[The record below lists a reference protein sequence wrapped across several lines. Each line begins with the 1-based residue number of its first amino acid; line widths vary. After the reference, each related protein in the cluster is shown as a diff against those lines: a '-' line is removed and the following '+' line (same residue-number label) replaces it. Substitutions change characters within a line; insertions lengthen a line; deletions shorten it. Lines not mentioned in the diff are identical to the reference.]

1 MIVPDSVRKEL
12 LTTGDDLQTTPT
24 QLEEDLQTEKVKTQ
38 QISDDFNTAAAHHLR
53 QEEAA
58 RILRQTERDMQRLEN
73 MVTEIKIYNAKAKL
87 KIAEKIMTPILSKL
101 NL

>member
-1 MIVPDSVRKEL
+1 MIIPDSERKEL
-12 LTTGDDLQTTPT
+12 LAKGD
-24 QLEEDLQTEKVKTQ
+24 DLQTEKVKTQ

-58 RILRQTERDMQRLEN
+58 RILWQTERDIQ
-73 MVTEIKIYNAKAKL
+73 KL
-87 KIAEKIMTPILSKL
+87 KILETKLKISNVKTKVKIAEQMVTPILSKL

>member
-1 MIVPDSVRKEL
+1 MIIPDSERKEL
-12 LTTGDDLQTTPT
+12 LAKGD
-24 QLEEDLQTEKVKTQ
+24 DLQTEKVKTQ

-58 RILRQTERDMQRLEN
+58 RILWQTERDIQ
-73 MVTEIKIYNAKAKL
+73 KL
-87 KIAEKIMTPILSKL
+87 KILETKLKISNVKIAEQMVTPILSKL

>member
-1 MIVPDSVRKEL
+1 MIIPDSERKEL
-12 LTTGDDLQTTPT
+12 LAKGDDLK
-24 QLEEDLQTEKVKTQ
+24 TEKVKTQ

-58 RILRQTERDMQRLEN
+58 RILWQTERDIQ
-73 MVTEIKIYNAKAKL
+73 KL
-87 KIAEKIMTPILSKL
+87 KILETKLKISNVKIAEQMVTPILSKL